1 MVYAYFIEN
10 TGVEF
15 KDNSSLFRYIQEQEL
30 PEDNLYI
37 DTADNK
43 DELDTLLEKIETGDT
58 IVLRTVTDLVEK
70 RNELLQL
77 LKDLQGFSILIDSIM
92 EPFLN
97 GLDYF
102 NRLQGSI
109 VISKYYAEKKRRLA
123 FEEAKKHG
131 VVGRPKIPEKQIETA
146 LKLYSSKLFT
156 TEEVAKLSGVSS
168 STLYRALKEQGR
180 LTCN

>member
-10 TGVEF
+10 TGSEF
-15 KDNSSLFRYIQEQEL
+15 KDNSSMFRYIKEQNISE
-30 PEDNLYI
+30 ENIYVEI
-37 DTADNK
+37 ADNK
-43 DELDTLLEKIETGDT
+43 DELDALLEKIEPEDT
-58 IVLRTVTDLVEK
+58 IVLRTITDLAEK
-70 RNELLQL
+70 RSELLHLLNELQ
-77 LKDLQGFSILIDSIM
+77 DFGILIHSIM

-97 GLDYF
+97 GLEYF
-102 NRLQGSI
+102 NRFQGSI
-109 VISKYYAEKKRRLA
+109 EISKYYAEKKRRLA
-123 FEEAKKHG
+123 FEEARRQG

-156 TEEVAKLSGVSS
+156 TEEIAKLSGVSS

>member
-1 MVYAYFIEN
+1 MIYAYFIEN
-10 TGVEF
+10 TSSEF
-15 KDNSSLFRYIQEQEL
+15 KDNSGLFRYIQEQEI

-43 DELDTLLEKIETGDT
+43 DELDALLEKIETGDT
-58 IVLRTVTDLVEK
+58 IVLRTVTDLAEK

-77 LKDLQGFSILIDSIM
+77 LKDLQDFGVLIHSIT

-102 NRLQGSI
+102 NKLQGAI

-123 FEEAKKHG
+123 FEEARRQDRKS
-131 VVGRPKIPEKQIETA
+131 VV
-146 LKLYSSKLFT
+146 
-156 TEEVAKLSGVSS
+156 
-168 STLYRALKEQGR
+168 
-180 LTCN
+180 

>member
-1 MVYAYFIEN
+1 MIYAYFIEN
-10 TGVEF
+10 TSSEF
-15 KDNSSLFRYIQEQEL
+15 KDNSGLFRFIQEQEI

-43 DELDTLLEKIETGDT
+43 DELDALLEKIEAGDT
-58 IVLRTVTDLVEK
+58 IVLRTVTDLAEK

-77 LKDLQGFSILIDSIM
+77 LKDLQDFGVLIHSIT

-102 NRLQGSI
+102 NKLQGAI

-123 FEEAKKHG
+123 FEEARRQG

-156 TEEVAKLSGVSS
+156 TEEIAKLSGVSS

>member
-10 TGVEF
+10 TSNEF
-15 KDNSSLFRYIQEQEL
+15 TDNSGLFRYIQEQEI
-30 PEDNLYI
+30 PEENLYI
-37 DTADNK
+37 DTTDNK
-43 DELDTLLEKIETGDT
+43 DELDALLEKIEPEDT
-58 IVLRTVTDLVEK
+58 IVLKTVTDLAEK
-70 RNELLQL
+70 RSELLQL
-77 LKDLQGFSILIDSIM
+77 LKELQDFGILIHSIM

-109 VISKYYAEKKRRLA
+109 VISKYYAEKKRKLA
-123 FEEAKKHG
+123 FEEARKQG
-131 VVGRPKIPEKQIETA
+131 VVGRPKIPEVQIETA
-146 LKLYSSKLFT
+146 LKLYASKLFT

-180 LTCN
+180 LIRN